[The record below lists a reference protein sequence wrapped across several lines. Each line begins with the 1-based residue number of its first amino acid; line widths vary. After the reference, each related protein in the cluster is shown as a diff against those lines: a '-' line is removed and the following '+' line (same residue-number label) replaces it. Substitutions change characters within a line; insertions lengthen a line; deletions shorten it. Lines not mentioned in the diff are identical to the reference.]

1 MCKCNRCWRRPVSV
15 DDFVMSGRDLSDTL
29 GDESLTTNPYS
40 TTFNVMDEA
49 LLSFWRHP
57 YLRLLVVVALA
68 VLDFV
73 MFVED
78 PCSFAQTQASLP
90 VVGDLYNLTL
100 HGWPADLLGRGL
112 KVMLLLV
119 GLPVSFIFGRFVL
132 HHWLFRNR
140 LGLKMFSEN
149 NGTVL
154 AELIGL
160 CLGTKV
166 VTWCWALLVRIL
178 YKTSVAE
185 DYVATAELGITEE
198 HLAYLLQILCAAGD
212 TITLVMLLDSMLQ
225 DESQFKTWQRSL
237 RASWAQSSVRLTAS
251 WLLMT
256 GLFAIE
262 VLLITVFG
270 DWDVAFLESE
280 RSRSFVA
287 ALIFML
293 DLFTVCQD
301 WEFPFFDNPLEIKL
315 VGWTSPDVN
324 LGCSVCSCSGKWMN
338 YGPMVAVM
346 FLDLNNLCNQWR
358 YGAVDAPLFY
368 GQYLGR
374 SGEIWS
380 ITNATLA
387 EHLRHL
393 YLSNATHYDVEKHRG
408 LCINA
413 LPYSIFMNGHPD
425 NNTYPPCLPG
435 DRELHGSFW
444 SLNVWDLLLP
454 ILPVLLAALIFA
466 FSAHHI
472 PRMPSEHFR
481 RRLAQLSLQ
490 DDSTVSLL
498 TSEVE
503 MPDLEYVQLQS
514 GYAL

>member
-1 MCKCNRCWRRPVSV
+1 M
-15 DDFVMSGRDLSDTL
+15 
-29 GDESLTTNPYS
+29 TTNPYN
-40 TTFNVMDEA
+40 TTFNIIDEA
-49 LLSFWRHP
+49 MLSFWRHP

-90 VVGDLYNLTL
+90 VVGNLYNLTL
-100 HGWPADLLGRGL
+100 HGWPADIFGRGV
-112 KVMLLLV
+112 KVMLLLI

-132 HHWLFRNR
+132 HHWLLRNR

-166 VTWCWALLVRIL
+166 VTWSWSAVVWVL
-178 YKTSVAE
+178 YGSSRAE
-185 DYVATAELGITEE
+185 NYVATAELGMTEE

-225 DESQFKTWQRSL
+225 DESQFKTWQTPL
-237 RASWAQSSVRLTAS
+237 RAAWARSGVRLPAT
-251 WLLMT
+251 WLLISS
-256 GLFAIE
+256 LFAFE
-262 VLLITVFG
+262 VFLITLYG

-287 ALIFML
+287 GLIFML

-315 VGWTSPDVN
+315 VGWTTPDLN
-324 LGCSVCSCSGKWMN
+324 FGCSGCSFSGKWLN

-358 YGAVDAPLFY
+358 YGAIDAPLFY

-374 SGEIWS
+374 SGEIWT

-387 EHLRHL
+387 ENLRHL
-393 YLSNATHYDVEKHRG
+393 YLSNSTHYIVDRHRG
-408 LCINA
+408 TCADA
-413 LPYSIFMNGHPD
+413 LPYALFTNSHPS
-425 NNTYPPCLPG
+425 NSTYPPCLPG
-435 DRELHGSFW
+435 DRKLHGSFW
-444 SLNVWDLLLP
+444 SLNIWDLLMP
-454 ILPVLLAALIFA
+454 IVPVFSAALIFGI
-466 FSAHHI
+466 SAYHI

-481 RRLAQLSLQ
+481 RRLAQSLQ

-514 GYAL
+514 GYAAPYAL